1 MSLTVKP
8 PPPSSSVVDLSPRRM
23 LLLLL
28 LVLPPPNLMM
38 TSSPFTVALWRH
50 GNRFSA
56 NNICQYLE
64 KPDGGLT
71 VRCSGLR
78 LTQVPVGLSNLTIR
92 LFLDKN
98 LLSFLPTDS
107 FSDLLLLNELDL
119 SHNQV
124 LKHLVSIWTGNCG
137 SFRFQLQFPVSSQ
150 LSSLEAGCFRGLE
163 SSLRFLD
170 LSSNWL
176 SALDPAALGGLRAAA
191 NLTHN
196 PWHCDCRMQ
205 LSMPQLDLDPS
216 SLNEVVCQTSD
227 LPNLGAV
234 GMPLVLLVED
244 WDLCLSV
251 RRTTD
256 VVMLVTMFLW
266 FSMVISY
273 LVCYIRQNQEDARRH
288 MEYLK
293 SLQSHQV

>member
-78 LTQVPVGLSNLTIR
+78 LT
-92 LFLDKN
+92 
-98 LLSFLPTDS
+98 
-107 FSDLLLLNELDL
+107 
-119 SHNQV
+119 
-124 LKHLVSIWTGNCG
+124 
-137 SFRFQLQFPVSSQ
+137 Q